1 MTKTKPPFILFN
13 ILCFRGAW
21 GAQSAKRPTLA
32 RVTISRFMG
41 SSPTWGSGLMEVMV
55 VILAMMMMVMVVTMV
70 MVMMMM
76 VILAMLMVMEV
87 MVALV
92 VVLMAVMALF

>member
-1 MTKTKPPFILFN
+1 MLALIKDMSQ
-13 ILCFRGAW
+13 GAW
-21 GAQSAKRPTLA
+21 VAQSVERPTSA
-32 RVTISRFMG
+32 RVTISRFVG

-55 VILAMMMMVMVVTMV
+55 VILAMMMMVRVLTMV

-87 MVALV
+87 MVVVV